1 MKLSDIS
8 REMFGFDISEFSLDM
23 AAMQEVNTPEPS
35 SPTKSRL
42 LSSPH
47 KRSRSRTNGVASGSQ
62 ASILLQQSQT
72 MRDLEVLILALDAL
86 ERYAII
92 YEKLE
97 KYVMTIYEWVCV
109 VLTTGAATNG
119 GVIRVCSRT

>member
-8 REMFGFDISEFSLDM
+8 REMFGFDISEFSLDVE
-23 AAMQEVNTPEPS
+23 AMQEVNTPEPS

-47 KRSRSRTNGVASGSQ
+47 KRSRSRTNGVASNSQ

-72 MRDLEVLILALDAL
+72 MRDLEVLILAFDAL

-97 KYVMTIYEWVCV
+97 KYVMTIYDWVCV
-109 VLTTGAATNG
+109 VLTTGVVTNG